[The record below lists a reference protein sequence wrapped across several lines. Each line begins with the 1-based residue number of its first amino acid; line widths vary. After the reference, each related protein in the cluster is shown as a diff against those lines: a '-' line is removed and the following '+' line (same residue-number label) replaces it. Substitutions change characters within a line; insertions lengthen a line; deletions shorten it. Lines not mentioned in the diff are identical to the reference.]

1 MRRRIFLLLALST
14 ALMQSAWAASTI
26 SGADGGRAIDGY
38 DPVAYFT
45 EGKAVPGN
53 PGITAEWQGAQWR
66 FASAEHR
73 ELFTRTPEKYAPQY
87 GGYCAY
93 AVAHDLVAKGNGERW
108 KIVDDKLY
116 LNNNWVVHKLWLS
129 DVPGNLKDSEAN
141 WTNVKAKIERK

>member
-1 MRRRIFLLLALST
+1 MHRRMFLMLALST
-14 ALMQSAWAASTI
+14 VLIHSAWAASAI
-26 SGADGGRAIDGY
+26 SGADGGAAIDGY

-45 EGKAVPGN
+45 KGKAVLGN
-53 PGITAEWQGAQWR
+53 ADITAEWQGSRWH

-73 ELFTRTPEKYAPQY
+73 ELFTQMPEKYGPQY

-116 LNNNWVVHKLWLS
+116 LNNNWVVHKLWLN
-129 DVPGNLKDSEAN
+129 DVPGNLKDSETN
-141 WTNVKAKIERK
+141 WTDVKAKIERK